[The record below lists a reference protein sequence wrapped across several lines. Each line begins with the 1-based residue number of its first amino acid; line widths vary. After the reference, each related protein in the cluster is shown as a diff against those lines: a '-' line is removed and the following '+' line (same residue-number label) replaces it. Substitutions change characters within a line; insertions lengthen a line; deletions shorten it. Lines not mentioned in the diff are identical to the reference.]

1 MEESLD
7 LNKLVYILDK
17 TVNGKDNEQR
27 KECEN
32 RFLKYK
38 SLPNFGPLLLF
49 IACDKD
55 NQYGHDISLHAAIQL
70 KNYIN
75 SYWRFGNNEKM
86 NKQLCLDNEQIIII
100 SDDDKNIIRNNILEG
115 VICIVEKG
123 FIKILKQFNQCVK
136 KILKLDYFD
145 IWNNKFIDFII
156 KCFDS
161 QNQNIII
168 AGIMLF
174 YQLSKIFEFEDK
186 KPLENYNEV
195 LIKVNNKLIFFLN
208 ECKNLKNSVE
218 ATVVYKLIKIFFK
231 NFQGNVPEIFKNE
244 EIFNSWS
251 EFIVLMI
258 KTPLESQ
265 YVEDKKNI
273 FWKIKNICFQTL
285 SRIIQKYTNL
295 TVKNKSELQKFLE
308 NKYIQIYLEIF
319 TVIYKNYNNN
329 QNYVDDNGKVYIY
342 SFYTYL
348 LGKKKFKESIIK
360 LFLENDDLLE
370 EIIKDSF
377 IPVEDL
383 ETWVKEPKNYIS
395 QKSQEINFY
404 QTKRYKALQ
413 FINALL
419 NCKEKK
425 NKTTRYICYNKVF
438 EYLIRSMIND
448 NQNLEQEKKTIK
460 TIYIKDPKV
469 ENYITNPKNIPHCL
483 KKESIIYLL
492 KNNSELIIQNSS
504 IEDVQSLIEKY
515 IYPELFSP
523 CGLLREQSCDFIFKF
538 FSFTYKDNE
547 ILEKIIRKLAELMQ
561 GDPQLSVQLYASL
574 AIGSLFDNDLTK
586 NLLRGNI
593 QKIFEINLKLMEE
606 TDTEEI
612 MDILQKIVDYFTEE
626 SQQYIIKLSE
636 YLIKYFHKII
646 SKDDDDDKQYMDNMA
661 LETNIIDT
669 FCKFIE
675 HFINNPN
682 IYPKI
687 EQYID
692 QLLEYCLNNIYE
704 KLEEGLDIIES
715 ILKYGDIIPNHVWKF
730 FIPLVE
736 SVIGSKEEL
745 EEHMKENPNEV
756 FIGRGIESI
765 LDIVKIVS
773 IFIAKDPEL
782 FIKMQDSSGVK
793 YFDYAVK
800 LIESI
805 ISKSEK
811 ESNYSEIK
819 YTLRL
824 ICTLFDCYK
833 GKIDKL
839 MNDLLKYILI
849 KYKIQ
854 NKNQMLCIYLQNL
867 LSLCFIYDPLK
878 VLKNIQN
885 NSCTKDI
892 FIFWFNSLDKLKTI
906 GDIKY
911 NLIGLCSLISIEQN
925 HQDKLILEN
934 MKQIIEKIYLLTDK
948 ISNTTKDNL
957 KDYDYNDENDNLEDY
972 EEIQEQGN
980 KNFDEMI
987 KKYIDGEQENIDDD
1001 EDLSY
1006 EERDDD
1012 EKPLTNFEKQSP
1024 ILFVKNTLNII
1035 SHNSPNINTLIV
1047 ETLGDKFHILNNI
1060 FNNEEQ
1066 RLANKNK

>member
-1 MEESLD
+1 MEELLD
-7 LNKLVYILDK
+7 CNKLAYTLDK
-17 TVNGKDNEQR
+17 VNCNDNAQR
-27 KECEN
+27 KEYEN
-32 RFLKYK
+32 KFSQYSSK
-38 SLPNFGPLLLF
+38 PNFGPLLLF

-55 NQYGHDISLHAAIQL
+55 NQYGENITHNAAIQL

-75 SYWRFGNNEKM
+75 SYWKYGKNENM
-86 NKQLCLDNEQIIII
+86 NKQLSLDNEQIIII
-100 SDDDKNIIRNNILEG
+100 SDEDKNIIRNNILEG

-123 FIKILKQFNQCVK
+123 NIKILRQFNQCVK
-136 KILKLDYFD
+136 KILKLDYFN
-145 IWNNKFIDFII
+145 IWSNKFVDFII

-218 ATVVYKLIKIFFK
+218 ATVVYKLIRIFFK

-244 EIFNSWS
+244 EVFNSWS

-265 YVEDKKNI
+265 YIEDKKNI

-285 SRIIQKYTNL
+285 TRIIQKYTNL
-295 TVKNKSELQKFLE
+295 TVKNKSEFQKFLE

-329 QNYVDDNGKVYIY
+329 QNYVDDNGKAYIY

-348 LGKKKFKESIIK
+348 LGKKKFKEVIIK

-377 IPVEDL
+377 IAVEDL
-383 ETWVKEPKNYIS
+383 ETWATDQKNYIS

-413 FINALL
+413 FVKTLL
-419 NCKEKK
+419 DCKEKR
-425 NKTTRYICYNKVF
+425 NKTTKYICYNKIF
-438 EYLIRSMIND
+438 EYLIKSMIND
-448 NQNLEQEKKTIK
+448 NQNLEQEKNIIK
-460 TIYIKDPKV
+460 TNYIKDPKV
-469 ENYITNPKNIPHCL
+469 ENYIIIPKNIPHCL

-492 KNNSELIIQNSS
+492 KNNAELIIQNSS

-523 CGLLREQSCDFIFKF
+523 CGLLREQSCDFISKF
-538 FSFTYKDNE
+538 FAFIYKDNE

-586 NLLRGNI
+586 KLLKGNI
-593 QKIFEINLKLMEE
+593 QKIFEINIKLMEE

-612 MDILQKIVDYFTEE
+612 MDILQKIVDFFTEE
-626 SQQYIIKLSE
+626 SQQYIIQLSE
-636 YLIKYFHKII
+636 YLIKYFYKII
-646 SKDDDDDKQYMDNMA
+646 SKDDEDDKQYMDNMA

-692 QLLEYCLNNIYE
+692 KLLEYCLNNIYE

-715 ILKYGDIIPNHVWKF
+715 ILKYSDITPNHVWKF
-730 FIPLVE
+730 FVPLVE

-745 EEHMKENPNEV
+745 EEHSKENPNEI

-765 LDIVKIVS
+765 LDIEKIVS

-782 FIKMQDSSGVK
+782 FIKMQDRNGVK
-793 YFDYAVK
+793 YFDYVIK

-805 ISKSEK
+805 ISKSER
-811 ESNYSEIK
+811 ENNYSEIK

-824 ICTLFDCYK
+824 ICTLFDCFK

-839 MNDLLKYILI
+839 MNDLIKYILM
-849 KYKIQ
+849 KYKIEK
-854 NKNQMLCIYLQNL
+854 KNQNLYIYLQNL

-878 VLKNIQN
+878 TIKIFQN
-885 NSCTKDI
+885 NNCTKDI
-892 FIFWFNSLDKLKTI
+892 FIFWFNGLDKLKTI
-906 GDIKY
+906 CDIKY
-911 NLIGLCSLISIEQN
+911 NLIGLCSIISIDQN
-925 HQDKLILEN
+925 DQDKLIIEN

-948 ISNTTKDNL
+948 INNTIKDKIKDNN
-957 KDYDYNDENDNLEDY
+957 YNDENDNLEDY
-972 EEIQEQGN
+972 EEIQDEGN
-980 KNFDEMI
+980 NNFDEMI

-1012 EKPLTNFEKQSP
+1012 DKPLTNFEKQSP

-1035 SHNSPNINTLIV
+1035 SQKSPNINKMIV
-1047 ETLGDKFHILNNI
+1047 EALGDKFHSLNNI

-1066 RLANKNK
+1066 RLDNKDK

>member
-7 LNKLVYILDK
+7 CNKLAYTLDK
-17 TVNGKDNEQR
+17 VNSNDNVER
-27 KECEN
+27 KENEN
-32 RFLKYK
+32 RFSKYK
-38 SLPNFGPLLLF
+38 FLPNFGPLLLL
-49 IACDKD
+49 IACDRD
-55 NQYGHDISLHAAIQL
+55 NQYGQNITHNAAIQL

-75 SYWRFGNNEKM
+75 SYWKYGKNEKI
-86 NKQLCLDNEQIIII
+86 NKQLSFDNEQIIII
-100 SDDDKNIIRNNILEG
+100 SDEDKNIIRNNILEG
-115 VICIVEKG
+115 VICIVKKG
-123 FIKILKQFNQCVK
+123 NIKILRQFNQCVK

-161 QNQNIII
+161 QKQNIII
-168 AGIMLF
+168 GGIMLF
-174 YQLSKIFEFEDK
+174 YQLSKLFEFEDK

-195 LIKVNNKLIFFLN
+195 LVKVNNKLIFFLN

-231 NFQGNVPEIFKNE
+231 NFQGNVPDIFKNE

-265 YVEDKKNI
+265 YIEDKKNI

-285 SRIIQKYTNL
+285 TRIIQKYTNL
-295 TVKNKSELQKFLE
+295 TIKNKSEFQKLLE
-308 NKYIQIYLEIF
+308 NKYIQIYLEVF

-329 QNYVDDNGKVYIY
+329 QNYVDDNGKAYIY

-348 LGKKKFKESIIK
+348 LGKKKFKEIIIK
-360 LFLENDDLLE
+360 LFLENNDLIE

-377 IPVEDL
+377 IAVEDL
-383 ETWVKEPKNYIS
+383 ETWANDQKNYIS

-404 QTKRYKALQ
+404 QTKRYKAMQ
-413 FINALL
+413 FFKALL
-419 NCKEKK
+419 DCKEKK
-425 NKTTRYICYNKVF
+425 NKETKYICYNKLF
-438 EYLIRSMIND
+438 EYLIKSMIND
-448 NQNLEQEKKTIK
+448 NQNLEQEKNAIK

-469 ENYITNPKNIPHCL
+469 EDYITNPKNIPHCL
-483 KKESIIYLL
+483 KKESIIFLL
-492 KNNSELIIQNSS
+492 KNNAELVIQNSS
-504 IEDVQSLIEKY
+504 IEDVQSLIDKF

-538 FSFTYKDNE
+538 YSFTYKDNG

-586 NLLRGNI
+586 NLLKGNI

-612 MDILQKIVDYFTEE
+612 MDILQKIVDCFTEE
-626 SQQYIIKLSE
+626 SQQYIVQLSE
-636 YLIKYFHKII
+636 YLIKYFYKII
-646 SKDDDDDKQYMDNMA
+646 SKDDEDDKQYMDNMA

-675 HFINNPN
+675 HFINNQN

-692 QLLEYCLNNIYE
+692 KLLEYCLNNIYE

-715 ILKYGDIIPNHVWKF
+715 ILKYSDITPNHVWKF
-730 FIPLVE
+730 FIPLIE

-745 EEHMKENPNEV
+745 EEHSKENPNEI

-765 LDIVKIVS
+765 LDIEKIVS

-782 FIKMQDSSGVK
+782 FIKIQDNNGIK
-793 YFDYAVK
+793 YFDYVVK

-811 ESNYSEIK
+811 DNNYSEIK
-819 YTLRL
+819 YTLRI
-824 ICTLFDCYK
+824 ICTLFDCFK

-839 MNDLLKYILI
+839 MNDLIKYILI
-849 KYKIQ
+849 KYKIGH
-854 NKNQMLCIYLQNL
+854 KNQYLYFYLQNL

-878 VLKNIQN
+878 ALKIVQN
-885 NSCTKDI
+885 NNCTKDI
-892 FIFWFNSLDKLKTI
+892 FIFWFNGLDKLKTI
-906 GDIKY
+906 SDIKY
-911 NLIGLCSLISIEQN
+911 NLIGLCSLISIDQN
-925 HQDKLILEN
+925 NQDKLIIEN

-948 ISNTTKDNL
+948 INNIIKNNLNDNNN
-957 KDYDYNDENDNLEDY
+957 YDDNDNLEDY
-972 EEIQEQGN
+972 DNAEDEGN
-980 KNFDEMI
+980 NKFDEMI
-987 KKYIDGEQENIDDD
+987 NKYIEGGQDNIDDD
-1001 EDLSY
+1001 DDLSY

-1012 EKPLTNFEKQSP
+1012 DRPLTNFEKQSP
-1024 ILFVKNTLNII
+1024 ILFVKNTLNVI
-1035 SHNSPNINTLIV
+1035 SQKSPNVNKIIV
-1047 ETLGDKFHILNNI
+1047 EALGDKFDMLNNI

>member
-7 LNKLVYILDK
+7 CNKLAYILDK
-17 TVNGKDNEQR
+17 AVNSNDNEQR

-32 RFLKYK
+32 RFLKFK
-38 SLPNFGPLLLF
+38 SFPNFGPILLF
-49 IACDKD
+49 IACDRD
-55 NQYGHDISLHAAIQL
+55 NQYGQNISLNAAIQL

-75 SYWRFGNNEKM
+75 SYWRFGNNEEI
-86 NKQLCLDNEQIIII
+86 NKQLCFENEQIIII
-100 SDDDKNIIRNNILEG
+100 SDEDKNIIRNNILEG
-115 VICIVEKG
+115 VICIVEKSN
-123 FIKILKQFNQCVK
+123 IKILKQLNQCVK
-136 KILKLDYFD
+136 KILKFDYFN

-168 AGIMLF
+168 GGIMLF
-174 YQLSKIFEFEDK
+174 YQLSKLFEFEDK

-208 ECKNLKNSVE
+208 ECKNLKNNVE
-218 ATVVYKLIKIFFK
+218 TIVVYKLIKIFFK
-231 NFQGNVPEIFKNE
+231 NFQGNVPEIFQNE
-244 EIFNSWS
+244 ELFNSWS

-258 KTPLESQ
+258 KTPVESQ
-265 YVEDKKNI
+265 YVGDKKNI
-273 FWKIKNICFQTL
+273 FWKIKNLCFQTL
-285 SRIIQKYTNL
+285 TRIIQKYTNL
-295 TVKNKSELQKFLE
+295 TVKNKSMLQKFLE
-308 NKYIQIYLEIF
+308 NKYIQIYLEVF
-319 TVIYKNYNNN
+319 TVIYKNYKNN
-329 QNYVDDNGKVYIY
+329 QNYLDDNGKVYIY
-342 SFYTYL
+342 SFYAYL
-348 LGKKKFKESIIK
+348 LGRKKFKEVIIK
-360 LFLENDDLLE
+360 LFLENEDLLE
-370 EIIKDSF
+370 EIIKDS
-377 IPVEDL
+377 VMAEEDL
-383 ETWVKEPKNYIS
+383 ETWAKNQKNYIS

-413 FINALL
+413 FVKTLID
-419 NCKEKK
+419 CKEKK
-425 NKTTRYICYNKVF
+425 NKTIKYICYNKVIK
-438 EYLIRSMIND
+438 YLIKSMIND
-448 NQNLEQEKKTIK
+448 NQNLEQEEKTIK
-460 TIYIKDPKV
+460 TVYIKDPKV

-492 KNNSELIIQNSS
+492 KNNAELIIQNSS

-515 IYPELFSP
+515 IYTELFSP

-538 FSFTYKDNE
+538 FSFTYKDE

-586 NLLRGNI
+586 NLLKGNI

-612 MDILQKIVDYFTEE
+612 MDILQKIVDCFTEE

-646 SKDDDDDKQYMDNMA
+646 SKDDEDDKQYMDNMA

-692 QLLEYCLNNIYE
+692 QLLEYCLSNIYE
-704 KLEEGLDIIES
+704 KLEEGLDIIEA
-715 ILKYGDIIPNHVWKF
+715 ILKYSDITPNHVWKF

-745 EEHMKENPNEV
+745 EEYSKENPNEV

-765 LDIVKIVS
+765 LDIEKIVS
-773 IFIAKDPEL
+773 IFIAKNPEL
-782 FIKMQDSSGVK
+782 FIKIQDRNGVK
-793 YFDYAVK
+793 YFDYAIK

-805 ISKSEK
+805 ISKSER
-811 ESNYSEIK
+811 ENNYSEIK

-824 ICTLFDCYK
+824 ISTLFDCFK

-839 MNDLLKYILI
+839 MNDLIKYILL
-849 KYKIQ
+849 KYKVENKKQ
-854 NKNQMLCIYLQNL
+854 NLYIYLLNL

-878 VLKNIQN
+878 ALKIFQD

-892 FIFWFNSLDKLKTI
+892 FIFWFNGLDKPKTI
-906 GDIKY
+906 CDIKY
-911 NLIGLCSLISIEQN
+911 NLIGLCSLISIDQN
-925 HQDKLILEN
+925 YQDQLIIEN

-948 ISNTTKDNL
+948 ISNKIKNNL
-957 KDYDYNDENDNLEDY
+957 NNYNDENDNLEDY
-972 EEIQEQGN
+972 EEAQDEGN
-980 KNFDEMI
+980 NNNFDEAI
-987 KKYIDGEQENIDDD
+987 KKYIDGEQENIDED

-1012 EKPLTNFEKQSP
+1012 EKSLTNLKSKV
-1024 ILFVKNTLNII
+1024 LFYLLKI
-1035 SHNSPNINTLIV
+1035 H
-1047 ETLGDKFHILNNI
+1047 
-1060 FNNEEQ
+1060 
-1066 RLANKNK
+1066 